1 MPTGTIRYHVE
12 VGGSALPAEP
22 VNLTGDHVNNYD
34 IALPAG
40 KAGALTTRTG
50 DGEGVITLLAG
61 HGIADSDIVDIYWDG
76 GARYAVTVDT
86 GASTTL
92 TFDDTPAAT
101 GDVLPAD
108 ETEVI
113 VCERVTINTAI
124 DGDAVHL
131 FGVSCNQRSQVTFY
145 DADDD
150 IIKQVAIKTANS
162 GIAWHEDS
170 GETNPLAGDPITY
183 AETSNGSTT
192 AATLRIRCLDDA
204 TP

>member
-12 VGGSALPAEP
+12 VGGSSLPAEP
-22 VNLTGDHVNNYD
+22 VSLTGDHVNNYD
-34 IALPAG
+34 ITLPAG
-40 KAGALTTRTG
+40 KAGALTTRTD

-61 HGIADSDIVDIYWDG
+61 HGIADGDIVDIYWEG

-86 GASTTL
+86 GAATTL

-108 ETEVI
+108 ETAVV
-113 VCERVTINTAI
+113 VCERITVNTVI

-131 FGVSCNQRSQVTFY
+131 FGISCDQRSQITFY
-145 DADDD
+145 NAVDE
-150 IIKQVAIKTANS
+150 IIKQVKIETANS

-170 GETNPLAGDPITY
+170 GETNPLTGDPITV
-183 AETSNGSTT
+183 AKASNGSTT